1 MSLAC
6 NKPMQSIKEIALAS
20 PYRGSEKTYEMV
32 KEQTRERWGDELA
45 DEFDPYTDCMPLVS
59 WTAYGYRVRKGEK
72 ALKSVTYVEVK
83 NEKEE
88 IVRTIRRSI
97 NLFHHC
103 QVLKVAN

>member
-1 MSLAC
+1 
-6 NKPMQSIKEIALAS
+6 MQSIKEIALAS

-32 KEQTRERWGDELA
+32 KEQIRERWGDELA
-45 DEFDPYTDCMPLVS
+45 DEFDPYTDAMPIVS

-103 QVLKVAN
+103 QVLKFS